1 MNPAEVERRRVEA
14 RVHLDFV
21 IQLCEEHLS
30 RGARFLH
37 EHPASAASWNDPGM
51 KKLLER
57 PGVHSGIGHMCR
69 FGMRTGPPHGGASPL
84 L

>member
-1 MNPAEVERRRVEA
+1 MNPAEVEHRRVEA

-21 IQLCEEHLS
+21 IQPHEAQLP

-37 EHPASAASWNDPGM
+37 EHPASAVSGGDPGV

-57 PGVHSGIGHMCR
+57 PEVHSGIGHMC
-69 FGMRTGPPHGGASPL
+69 
-84 L
+84 